1 MALADAATLT
11 PKIAVLERGDA
22 RDLRARNAE
31 QFKRTCR
38 RARGRQR
45 QPHRRGHRAPQVAA
59 AATTAC
65 NDVAPAPAAEAATSA
80 WTTLQATLQI
90 DIRYNSVQNKL
101 HPVSYVDLAVTTRC
115 GGCNVISAAIGPG
128 LAMGGRAT
136 PWFLVEF
143 RDLGGAE
150 SASKH

>member
-90 DIRYNSVQNKL
+90 FDIIVCKTTGIIRR
-101 HPVSYVDLAVTTRC
+101 PILAVTTRC